1 MSDTTPRDQLEQI
14 IYKHIYCDVR
24 GPKMDCGMDYP
35 SSDYL
40 EFVSTGRLAD
50 AIIAAGWRPP
60 ARTVTTVEERAA
72 VRRGTVVRSASGTIA
87 CRHDKWNAVSLGVGA
102 PFDWT
107 VLALPLTIIYE
118 PEEAE

>member
-1 MSDTTPRDQLEQI
+1 MSDTTPRDQLAQI
-14 IYKHIYCDVR
+14 IYDTLNGKYGDFTM
-24 GPKMDCGMDYP
+24 PDDA
-35 SSDYL
+35 
-40 EFVSTGRLAD
+40 AD

-72 VRRGTVVRSASGTIA
+72 VRRDTVVRSASGTIA

-107 VLALPLTIIYE
+107 VLALPLTVIYE
-118 PEEAE
+118 PEEGE